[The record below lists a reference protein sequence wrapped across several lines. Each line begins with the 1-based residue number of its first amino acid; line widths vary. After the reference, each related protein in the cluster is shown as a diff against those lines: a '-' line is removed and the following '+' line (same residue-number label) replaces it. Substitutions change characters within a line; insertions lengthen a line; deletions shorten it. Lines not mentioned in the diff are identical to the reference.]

1 MIIRDMLSYTSLE
14 IIVNN
19 NNIFLREEVF
29 KVSVKKK
36 F

>member
-1 MIIRDMLSYTSLE
+1 MLSYTSLE

-19 NNIFLREEVF
+19 NNIFLREEVC
-29 KVSVKKK
+29 KVSKK